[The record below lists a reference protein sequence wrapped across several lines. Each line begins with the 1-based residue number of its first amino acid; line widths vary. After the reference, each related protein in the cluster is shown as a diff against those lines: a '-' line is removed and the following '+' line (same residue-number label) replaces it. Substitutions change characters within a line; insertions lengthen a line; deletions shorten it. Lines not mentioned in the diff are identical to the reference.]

1 MMSLHWVLLMVVASY
16 PALGQGARP
25 IEEDQSG
32 SGQRSRRPDTSP
44 DRGSPSCQSETAI
57 CKIYNGTIKGVI
69 RFSTAQRVTSPV
81 SVTGEISGLSTGLH
95 GFHVHQY
102 GDLSNGCTSA
112 GGHYNPFGKQHGAPM
127 DENRHVGD
135 LGNIEAL
142 SDGVARIDIVDPQ
155 LRLCGPLSIM
165 GRAIVVHALQDDLGR
180 GGNEESKKTGNA
192 GARVGCCVIGTAP
205 VS

>member
-1 MMSLHWVLLMVVASY
+1 MLNYLLLLCAAACVHAQHAGFLT
-16 PALGQGARP
+16 PPR
-25 IEEDQSG
+25 SG
-32 SGQRSRRPDTSP
+32 PKKATCVFTSGDVR
-44 DRGSPSCQSETAI
+44 
-57 CKIYNGTIKGVI
+57 GVI
-69 RFSTAQRVTSPV
+69 HLSQDRVTSPV